1 MPKKQ
6 TQEFKEK
13 GKFVSN
19 PAPQITTRT
28 MKTHEIRRLF
38 QTKDAAKPRVDLRES

>member
-13 GKFVSN
+13 GKFVSSH
-19 PAPQITTRT
+19 APQITTQNN
-28 MKTHEIRRLF
+28 E
-38 QTKDAAKPRVDLRES
+38 DS